1 MLTGVTFDT
10 PTVVN
15 HSWGVEN
22 ADRLSRRSWRS
33 PNMSVSLAP
42 QIGGQ
47 DYVSV
52 SGDYVSVPVDY
63 VSVPGESD
71 PCQEH

>member
-1 MLTGVTFDT
+1 
-10 PTVVN
+10 
-15 HSWGVEN
+15 
-22 ADRLSRRSWRS
+22 
-33 PNMSVSLAP
+33 MSVSLAP

-52 SGDYVSVPVDY
+52 SRDYVSVPVDY